1 MCNLTG
7 FIAAGHLKLP
17 QIRQGPPQRLRLS
30 SHKPDIP
37 GNLVHDSGNGK
48 TFIRTGEMNP
58 HAFVFKRLPGKQGK
72 TGMRNKGK
80 SSENQFPHIRHID
93 FLLFI
98 PPFNQ
103 PLDLSGELFTMG
115 FHVSGIGGI
124 VVERAINV
132 FRHDK
137 KRVFRIETL

>member
-1 MCNLTG
+1 MSNLTG

-17 QIRQGPPQRLRLS
+17 QIRQRATQRLRLS
-30 SHKPDIP
+30 SHKSDIP
-37 GNLVHDSGNGK
+37 RNLVHDSGNGE
-48 TFIRTGEMNP
+48 TFIRAGEMYP
-58 HAFVFKRLPGKQGK
+58 HAFVFKRLSGKQGK
-72 TGMRNKGK
+72 TGMRNQGTRYV
-80 SSENQFPHIRHID
+80 NQISHISHFA

-124 VVERAINV
+124 VVERTINV